1 MHVVENYYSRLK
13 YTTNQKP
20 PLPPRLL
27 LHLDL
32 LGLFLI
38 LKIKIQESATAR
50 ARSSKLAASAPNATR
65 NTNQPSDDHWPT
77 LTKNFTLLRGSLHWW
92 ARRSSNHF
100 ANTTSDHHTNQNKA
114 RAPTHNHDRPI
125 SRTREN
131 AAFEH
136 WAPKG
141 QHNPKEQA
149 SSDGPVFFLQALSTR
164 AKCPLG
170 PLNCTRTDPGH
181 SSRHSRSVK
190 ISSSPDYGHSIW
202 RPKSKLPCSKTPLL
216 LQIPLNRI
224 VNYDHTFTEFV
235 YSRHTIFSYL
245 MIDVSFNLRWG
256 TNVFA

>member
-1 MHVVENYYSRLK
+1 MHIIENYYIRLK
-13 YTTNQKP
+13 YTPNQKP

-32 LGLFLI
+32 LDLLGLLLI
-38 LKIKIQESATAR
+38 LKIKIQESAIAR
-50 ARSSKLAASAPNATR
+50 TR
-65 NTNQPSDDHWPT
+65 RPQ
-77 LTKNFTLLRGSLHWW
+77 
-92 ARRSSNHF
+92 ARRLGSKHHPHHKPTVGRPLTYADQEFHPPPRVAPLVGTEIIKSL

-114 RAPTHNHDRPI
+114 RAPTHDRDRPI

-149 SSDGPVFFLQALSTR
+149 PSDGKVFFLQALSTR

-170 PLNCTRTDPGH
+170 PLNYTRTDPGH

-190 ISSSPDYGHSIW
+190 ISSSPDYGHSI
-202 RPKSKLPCSKTPLL
+202 
-216 LQIPLNRI
+216 
-224 VNYDHTFTEFV
+224 
-235 YSRHTIFSYL
+235 
-245 MIDVSFNLRWG
+245 
-256 TNVFA
+256 